1 MTAITVQV
9 SNEVVEIFGV
19 AEIERQ
25 VSDLLDKIAL
35 KIAANELLKDLKKND
50 LSKDKKWQEA
60 RKLAWEKEKE
70 KILKNLKLNDKLH
83 S

>member
-9 SNEVVEIFGV
+9 SSEVVEVFGV

-35 KIAANELLKDLKKND
+35 KIAAKELLNDMKKQD
-50 LSKDKKWQEA
+50 LSKDDNWQKA
-60 RKLAWEKEKE
+60 RQLAWEKEKE
-70 KILKNLKLNDKLH
+70 IILKNLPFNDKLH

>member
-9 SNEVVEIFGV
+9 ASEVVEVFGV

-35 KIAANELLKDLKKND
+35 KIAAKELLNDMKKQD
-50 LSKDKKWQEA
+50 LSKDNKWQKA
-60 RKLAWEKEKE
+60 RQLAWEKEKDN
-70 KILKNLKLNDKLH
+70 ILKNLPLNDKLH

>member
-19 AEIERQ
+19 AEIKRQ